1 MIRMFGTTTIDF
13 DAKIDNVTYVV
24 LDSKN
29 IEVTRVLRDSL
40 ELKFKIDQSR
50 GENYPLGTP
59 LDIKLNTPLKKGEL
73 ISLKIEFKTSKNSEA
88 IQWLTKEQTK
98 GKKYPFVFTQCEAIL
113 ARSLLPC
120 QVYNHF
126 II

>member
-40 ELKFKIDQSR
+40 E
-50 GENYPLGTP
+50 
-59 LDIKLNTPLKKGEL
+59 
-73 ISLKIEFKTSKNSEA
+73 
-88 IQWLTKEQTK
+88 
-98 GKKYPFVFTQCEAIL
+98 
-113 ARSLLPC
+113 
-120 QVYNHF
+120 
-126 II
+126 